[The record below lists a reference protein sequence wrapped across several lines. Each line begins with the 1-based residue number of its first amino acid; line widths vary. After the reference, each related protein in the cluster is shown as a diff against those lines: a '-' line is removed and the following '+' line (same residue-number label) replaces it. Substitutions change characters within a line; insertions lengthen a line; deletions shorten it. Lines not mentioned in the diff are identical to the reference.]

1 LGAMQGWVE
10 TGVTLARLE
19 LPVRALVALV
29 RAVWAAARD
38 AVGMVLKAPV
48 GMPSLWPTW
57 A

>member
-1 LGAMQGWVE
+1 MQGWVE

-19 LPVRALVALV
+19 LQVRALVALV
-29 RAVWAAARD
+29 RAVWAAARG